1 MAKAKTIFVCEEC
14 GHETSGWL
22 GRCPSCGAW
31 NSFFAQKETAPPKAG
46 ERRGSWLSQ
55 EGEAGA
61 EVIDLSSVDIQKA
74 PKEPTH
80 IKELDRVL
88 GGGLVQG
95 SLILLGGDPGIGKS
109 TLALSILGNRKK
121 GEVLYVT
128 GEESAEQ
135 VATRGRRLGLQR
147 QSIPL
152 VTTTNLSAIEALLT
166 ERRPELVVIDSI
178 QTVYADDVSSAP
190 GSVAQLREA
199 GMGFLRMAKSL
210 GITIILTG
218 HVTKEGAIA
227 GPRVLEH
234 MVDTVLYFEGEKDSP
249 LRILRAV
256 KNRFTSTEEI
266 GIFEMTEQGL
276 LSVLETCGLFLDG
289 KPKNV
294 PGSVTTAV
302 LEGTRPILLEI
313 QALTVPSNYGT
324 PIRMAQGLDRSRLVM
339 LMAVAE
345 KKTGIDMGALDAYV
359 NVTGGYR
366 VKGTSVDLAVLA
378 ALLSSVRDKP
388 IKTDIIVVGE
398 VGLTGEI
405 RAIARMADSLEEAY
419 RTGWTRFV
427 VPAAAKGKL
436 LRFEERSD
444 VQVFYVSE
452 LNEAWDLLFQKEA
465 KDD

>member
-256 KNRFTSTEEI
+256 KNRFASTEEI

-313 QALTVPSNYGT
+313 QALTVPSNYGP
-324 PIRMAQGLDRSRLVM
+324 PIRMAQGLARSRLVM

-345 KKTGIDMGALDAYV
+345 KKTGIGMGALDAYV

-398 VGLTGEI
+398 GGLTGEI

-419 RTGWTRFV
+419 RTGWTRVV

>member
-1 MAKAKTIFVCEEC
+1 MAKTKTIFVCDEC

-46 ERRGSWLSQ
+46 ERRGSWLAS
-55 EGEAGA
+55 
-61 EVIDLSSVDIQKA
+61 EVEDLPAVVELSSLELKA
-74 PKEPTH
+74 EPKEATG
-80 IKELDRVL
+80 IRELDRVL
-88 GGGLVQG
+88 GGGLVRG
-95 SLILLGGDPGIGKS
+95 SLVLLGGDPGIGKS
-109 TLALSILGNRKK
+109 TLALAILGHIKDDQ
-121 GEVLYVT
+121 VLYVT
-128 GEESAEQ
+128 GEESAQQ
-135 VATRGRRLGLQR
+135 VGARSRRLGLSDR
-147 QSIPL
+147 KIPL
-152 VTTTNLSAIEALLT
+152 MTSTSLHAIEQMLT
-166 ERRPELVVIDSI
+166 ERRPHVAVIDSI
-178 QTVYADDVSSAP
+178 QTVYAEDVNSAP

-210 GITIILTG
+210 GTTIILTG

-234 MVDTVLYFEGEKDSP
+234 MVDTVLYFEGEKESP

-256 KNRFTSTEEI
+256 KNRFASTEEI
-266 GIFEMTEQGL
+266 GIFEMTEKGL
-276 LSVLETCGLFLDG
+276 LSVEEASGLFLDG
-289 KPKNV
+289 TPKNV
-294 PGSVTTAV
+294 PGSVTSAV

-324 PIRMAQGLDRSRLVM
+324 PIRMAQGIDRQRLVM

-345 KKTGIDMGALDAYV
+345 KKTGLDMGALDAYV

-378 ALLSSVRDKP
+378 ALISSVRDEP
-388 IKTDIIVVGE
+388 IKSDIIVIGE

-405 RAIARMADSLEEAY
+405 RAIQRMADSLEEAY

-427 VPAAAKGKL
+427 VPQSAKNKL
-436 LRFEERSD
+436 TRFEQHHD
-444 VQVFYVSE
+444 VKVFYVSE
-452 LNEAWDLLFQKEA
+452 LNEAWDLLFA
-465 KDD
+465 KTRQHD